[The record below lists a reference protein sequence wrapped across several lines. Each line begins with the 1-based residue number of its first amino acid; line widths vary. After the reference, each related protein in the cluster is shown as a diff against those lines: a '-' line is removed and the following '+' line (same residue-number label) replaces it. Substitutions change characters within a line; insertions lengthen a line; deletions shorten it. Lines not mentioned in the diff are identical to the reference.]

1 MENQCVATPCD
12 PYHVN
17 LCMLSYI
24 IVTVV
29 MLGLQYLFTFGNVG
43 YWTLKSP
50 TVVAVTRI
58 TFTLSWLMDFS
69 LFLIPLFY
77 KLFLEF
83 AIIFYSCLQFSTSF
97 GEQSTTPEPTSV
109 AQSLVSMNQV
119 LLSVA
124 LTVLSSQII
133 HPCVL

>member
-1 MENQCVATPCD
+1 
-12 PYHVN
+12 
-17 LCMLSYI
+17 
-24 IVTVV
+24 

-97 GEQSTTPEPTSV
+97 GEQSTTPPPSTFLHELCHLRTVSYLEIHKSAILGIRGLTLAPLV
-109 AQSLVSMNQV
+109 AIVIFVSANDFSHTPMCGGSL
-119 LLSVA
+119 
-124 LTVLSSQII
+124 T
-133 HPCVL
+133 